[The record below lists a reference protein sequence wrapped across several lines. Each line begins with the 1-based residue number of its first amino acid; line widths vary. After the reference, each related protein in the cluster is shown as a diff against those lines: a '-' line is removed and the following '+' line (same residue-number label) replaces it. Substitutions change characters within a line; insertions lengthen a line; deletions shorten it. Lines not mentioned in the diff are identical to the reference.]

1 MPKNQW
7 SNRLSFILTSA
18 AFAIGLGN
26 IWRFP
31 YITGENGGG
40 AFLLVYIALIFLFG
54 IPLLLSEMA
63 LGNLSRSS
71 PIRGFGKLS
80 GKNAWNLIG
89 WMKILATT
97 LIMTYYV
104 MIMAWI
110 AIYAIDSLNGTFTSM
125 DSQAISTHFTSTC
138 AQIPKVIAIVFII
151 MVLAGLSIK
160 QGIAKGLERYSK
172 SLLIA
177 LLILIIVLAIWAA
190 TLPGASE
197 GYKWYLNPDFS
208 KINLAVVISALGQLF
223 FSIGVGMGVAF
234 VFGSFARKGENLV
247 SATTW
252 IVMMDTF
259 VALLAGFMIFPIL
272 FTFDLAPDSG
282 PNLIF
287 LTMARAFGSMELGSV
302 IGFVFFVL
310 LFIGGFTSL
319 ISAVQ
324 GVKASI
330 EERFN
335 LKPINALYI
344 VLGVIF
350 LGSVPVIFSYT
361 ENPIT
366 FLAGTIFDN
375 LDYLTNSVMLPI
387 NGILIAI
394 FISYVLGFSKLTD
407 HLSLGSGALKMKT
420 FWKLMMM
427 FVIPISLLILLF
439 SGL

>member
-1 MPKNQW
+1 
-7 SNRLSFILTSA
+7 
-18 AFAIGLGN
+18 
-26 IWRFP
+26 
-31 YITGENGGG
+31 
-40 AFLLVYIALIFLFG
+40 
-54 IPLLLSEMA
+54 
-63 LGNLSRSS
+63 
-71 PIRGFGKLS
+71 
-80 GKNAWNLIG
+80 
-89 WMKILATT
+89 
-97 LIMTYYV
+97 
-104 MIMAWI
+104 
-110 AIYAIDSLNGTFTSM
+110 
-125 DSQAISTHFTSTC
+125 
-138 AQIPKVIAIVFII
+138 
-151 MVLAGLSIK
+151 
-160 QGIAKGLERYSK
+160 
-172 SLLIA
+172 
-177 LLILIIVLAIWAA
+177 
-190 TLPGASE
+190 
-197 GYKWYLNPDFS
+197 
-208 KINLAVVISALGQLF
+208 
-223 FSIGVGMGVAF
+223 MGVAF

-272 FTFDLAPDSG
+272 FTFDLPPDSG

-287 LTMARAFGSMELGSV
+287 LTMARAFGSMEFGSL

-335 LKPINALYI
+335 LKPIIALYI
-344 VLGVIF
+344 VLGTIF

-361 ENPIT
+361 EDPIT

-427 FVIPISLLILLF
+427 FVIPISLLILLI